1 MRKDNFHT
9 KDLFIETLVK
19 LGGQYLIKSEVSTE
33 YDIKFKFSECKFMA
47 NVTKDSYDVDIW
59 FPNWYNI
66 DLGDNETCD
75 YVKNLINDLNYICK
89 SKFFYT
95 THKDDNL
102 LRLHSSISFQL
113 LPNIPNIEEYVSE
126 KLSKIIDDQQWF
138 IQKMESLI
146 EQVLVNAMEHD
157 QELLTKN
164 RS

>member
-9 KDLFIETLVK
+9 RDLFIETLVK
-19 LGGQYLIKSEVSTE
+19 LGDEYLIRSEVSTE

-47 NVTKDSYDVDIW
+47 NATNDSYDVDIW
-59 FPNWYNI
+59 YPNWYSVNLS
-66 DLGDNETCD
+66 DGETCEN
-75 YVKNLINDLNYICK
+75 VKNMVNDLNYVCK

-113 LPNIPNIEEYVSE
+113 LPNIPNIEEYVSG
-126 KLSKIIDDQQWF
+126 KLNQIISDQQWF

-146 EQVLVNAMEHD
+146 EQVLLSVEHD
-157 QELLTKN
+157 HEDAC
-164 RS
+164 

>member
-9 KDLFIETLVK
+9 RDLFIETLDK
-19 LGGQYLIKSEVSTE
+19 LGGQYLIRSEVSTE

-47 NVTKDSYDVDIW
+47 YATNDSYDVDIW
-59 FPNWYNI
+59 YPNWYSI
-66 DLGDNETCD
+66 DLGDDETCD
-75 YVKNLINDLNYICK
+75 YIKNLVNDLNYVCK

-113 LPNIPNIEEYVSE
+113 LPNIPNIEEYVSG
-126 KLSKIIDDQQWF
+126 KLNQIISDQQWF

-146 EQVLVNAMEHD
+146 EQVLLSVEHD
-157 QELLTKN
+157 HEDAC
-164 RS
+164 